1 MPLTVAPTGITLKV
15 IRLAVEGKTKTY
27 LESLGIALNSQLTVV
42 SSGSSVVCLVK
53 GVKLA
58 LDGQLCSKIFVTPY
72 RDCASSDVVC
82 LFGK

>member
-42 SSGSSVVCLVK
+42 SSGSSVVCVVK

-58 LDGQLCSKIFVTPY
+58 LDGQLCSKIFVTTC
-72 RDCASSDVVC
+72 RT
-82 LFGK
+82 